1 MNQAKSLLI
10 GFTACLLLTN
20 CTKTTEREA
29 AAPPAKSAAPQP
41 AVILEDVDAAA
52 AAKLIEGQQ
61 APIVLD
67 VRTPEEF
74 AAGHIEGAI
83 NVDFKGPGFK
93 EELAKLDR
101 DQPYLLH
108 CRSGN
113 RSTSAKP
120 VFTELGFKAIY
131 HLDGGII
138 AWEEA
143 GLPTVK

>member
-1 MNQAKSLLI
+1 MPMPWWWPFGRVPEI
-10 GFTACLLLTN
+10 
-20 CTKTTEREA
+20 
-29 AAPPAKSAAPQP
+29 APEQLAQR
-41 AVILEDVDAAA
+41 VDAGEVQ
-52 AAKLIEGQQ
+52 L
-61 APIVLD
+61 LD
-67 VRTPEEF
+67 VRTRAEWK
-74 AAGHIEGAI
+74 ASHIEGAI

-113 RSTSAKP
+113 RSSSAKP
-120 VFTELGFKAIY
+120 VFTELGFKVIY